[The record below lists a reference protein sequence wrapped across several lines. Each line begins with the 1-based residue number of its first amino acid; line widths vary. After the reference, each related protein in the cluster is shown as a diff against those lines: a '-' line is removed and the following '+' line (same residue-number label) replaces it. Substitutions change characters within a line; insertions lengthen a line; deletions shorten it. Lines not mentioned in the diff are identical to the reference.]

1 MKGIIKKSIQQIAI
15 VAGGSV
21 EYAMKKRIRKSEYVI
36 GVDRGAYWL
45 LENHVTPDMVIGDF
59 DSVSQRQRAAIE
71 QAVINTIKYPKEK
84 DATDLELAI
93 DAAISMEPKRI
104 ELFGVIGTRMDH
116 TWAGIQ
122 LLQTIKSHNILG
134 CIVDNFNEISLLS
147 GFSSLHKSQTYSY
160 VSFFPIDSR
169 ATITLTGFR
178 YNVSRRVF
186 VSGSSLGV
194 SNEII
199 SSPAKVVVHDGTLL
213 MIRSRD

>member
-1 MKGIIKKSIQQIAI
+1 MKRRTKKSISRIAI
-15 VAGGSV
+15 IAGGIL
-21 EYAMKKRIRKSEYVI
+21 EHAMKKRIRKADYII
-36 GVDRGAYWL
+36 GVDKGAYWL
-45 LENHVTPDMVIGDF
+45 LENHIIPDLAVGDF
-59 DSVSQRQRAAIE
+59 DSVSSRQLAAIE
-71 QAVINTIKYPKEK
+71 KAGAHVVTHPKEK

-93 DAAISMEPKRI
+93 DAACELSPKII
-104 ELFGVIGTRMDH
+104 ELFGVIGSRMDH

-122 LLQTIKSHNILG
+122 LLQSIKSHNIYG
-134 CIVDNFNEISLLS
+134 CIVDNFNELSLLS
-147 GFSSLHKSQTYSY
+147 GFVSLHKSQTYTY
-160 VSFFPIDSR
+160 ISFFPIHNR

-199 SSPAKVVVHDGTLL
+199 SSPAKVVVHDGMLL